1 MSRSPAVFAAL
12 VVCQLVCSVGPT
24 SAFEP
29 MRYELKSGDVLHYQ
43 ILVQIETPTTNDSL
57 GGMSKYTVLKSDDEG
72 ITLGFVGGLGSAS
85 VDKKDET
92 KRVSLTRWNLGHD
105 VFGERTATIRI
116 AKNGALVQ
124 VSGDSHL
131 PLGLGNLYTLPFEE
145 FPEDDRQSWTSSNGT
160 IVLSNAETTTVGK
173 ERVDY
178 KIIQD
183 GKKVSIDRKYS
194 LTTPKVEK
202 SRYIRTEDE
211 GQITF
216 NRDLG
221 SLDSLFS
228 EQRVIAEMDNVQIT
242 FPIKL
247 SVYRMTE
254 DEIAAHEKLH
264 AEAEAKRELE
274 KTKYIRAIDPEG
286 KKKSMAILRSD
297 DWRATHRL
305 LVDMRRSAR
314 KELLPVDVDVAVQIG
329 LLRAHA
335 QPEIRAAADI
345 IWNKWGA
352 AVEKHGTDQ
361 QKSEVLAAVQAG
373 KKLNEAMVA
382 KSSDLRSPPATKVS
396 TEHLRTW
403 TNRQGRPIAVGEFVR
418 MDRKRVVLRT
428 NDGKEVKFPLALLS
442 RDDQSMIEQL
452 ETKASTR

>member
-1 MSRSPAVFAAL
+1 MSRNLAIFVAL
-12 VVCQLVCSVGPT
+12 VVCQLVCSVCPT
-24 SAFEP
+24 SAVEP
-29 MRYELKSGDVLHYQ
+29 LRYELKAGDVLHYQ
-43 ILVQIETPTTNDSL
+43 IVVQIETPTTNDTL

-72 ITLGFVGGLGSAS
+72 TTLEFVGGLGSAS

-92 KRVSLTRWNLGHD
+92 KRFSLTRWNLGHD
-105 VFGERTATIRI
+105 VFGEKKATIRI
-116 AKNGALVQ
+116 AKNGVLVQ
-124 VSGDSHL
+124 VSGESHL
-131 PLGLGNLYTLPFEE
+131 PLGLGNLYTLPFEA
-145 FPEDDRQSWTSSNGT
+145 FPEDDRQSWTSSSGT
-160 IVLSNAETTTVGK
+160 IMLSNAETTTMGK

-194 LTTPKVEK
+194 LTTPKVEN
-202 SRYIRTEDE
+202 SRYIRTEDK

-221 SLDSLFS
+221 SIDILFS

-247 SVYRMTE
+247 TVYRMTE

-264 AEAEAKRELE
+264 AEAKAKRELE
-274 KTKYIRAIDPEG
+274 RTKYIRAIDPED

-297 DWRATHRL
+297 DWRATYRL
-305 LVDMRRSAR
+305 LVDMRRSVR

-329 LLRAHA
+329 LLRGHA
-335 QPEIRAAADI
+335 QPEVRAAADI

-361 QKSEVLAAVQAG
+361 QKSDVSAAVRAG
-373 KKLNEAMVA
+373 KKLNEEMVA
-382 KSSDLRSPPATKVS
+382 KSNDVQSSRATAIPTVDS
-396 TEHLRTW
+396 RTW
-403 TNRQGRPIAVGEFVR
+403 TNRQGRPLAVGSFVR
-418 MDRKRVVLRT
+418 MDRNRVVLRT
-428 NDGKEVKFPLALLS
+428 SEGKEVKFPLAVLS
-442 RDDQSMIEQL
+442 REDQTMIEQL
-452 ETKASTR
+452 AAKASTR